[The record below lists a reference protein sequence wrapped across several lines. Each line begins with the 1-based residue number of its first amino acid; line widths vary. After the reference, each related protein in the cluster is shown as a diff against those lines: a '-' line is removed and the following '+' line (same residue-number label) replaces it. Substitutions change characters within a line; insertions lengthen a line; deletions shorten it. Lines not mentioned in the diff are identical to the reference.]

1 MSLGTTILVCLA
13 AIFFGGIVFLDRVN
27 RKRQAESNSAGTAA
41 APKPSESKA
50 PLVSEAQPPSPS
62 VAGKVTPLARPKKN
76 RARDISSPQPRH
88 GT

>member
-13 AIFFGGIVFLDRVN
+13 AVFFGGIVFLDRVN
-27 RKRQAESNSAGTAA
+27 RKRQAESNSAGTATA
-41 APKPSESKA
+41 KA
-50 PLVSEAQPPSPS
+50 PPVNEAQPPSPS
-62 VAGKVTPLARPKKN
+62 LAGKVTPLARPKKN